1 MNKDLQIAK
10 QTIQTEIRALNALKA
25 SFGRSTQFS
34 KALNL
39 IQKASGKVIVVG
51 TGKSYL
57 IGSKISATLAS
68 LGTASIAYDSS
79 QLSHGS
85 MGSIQKGHDV

>member
-34 KALNL
+34 KALNQ
-39 IQKASGKVIVVG
+39 IFYTIKIIVTNDDWNEWHRA
-51 TGKSYL
+51 TGV
-57 IGSKISATLAS
+57 
-68 LGTASIAYDSS
+68 
-79 QLSHGS
+79 QL
-85 MGSIQKGHDV
+85 